1 MSDFAW
7 LTLDEAAARLG
18 IGRESVRRMARRKR
32 WAKQPGND
40 GRPRIAVP
48 VERVSRAPGS
58 ILGQDLGQLPGQAP
72 GSTLGHGAEQ
82 SIGQDQARF
91 ATLEATIVGLTQVVA
106 EANRRADAADRR
118 AEELR
123 TERDRWAA
131 QAEQVVATV
140 DPLKTTIEALKAAL
154 DAERGRLSE
163 VRDERDRWRTAATTR
178 RSWWPWRRSA

>member
-48 VERVSRAPGS
+48 IERVSRAPGS
-58 ILGQDLGQLPGQAP
+58 TLGQDLGQPPGQA
-72 GSTLGHGAEQ
+72 LGVAADKTM
-82 SIGQDQARF
+82 GQNQARI

-140 DPLKTTIEALKAAL
+140 DPLKTTIVALKAAL

-163 VRDERDRWRTAATTR
+163 LREERDRWRTAATAR

>member
-1 MSDFAW
+1 MPDIVW
-7 LTLDEAAARLG
+7 LTLDEAAERLG

-48 VERVSRAPGS
+48 IERVPRA
-58 ILGQDLGQLPGQAP
+58 LGQSPGQAP
-72 GSTLGHGAEQ
+72 GSALGHGAEQ
-82 SIGQDQARF
+82 GIGQDQART

-106 EANRRADAADRR
+106 EATRRADAADRR

-131 QAEQVVATV
+131 QAEQLVATV
-140 DPLKTTIEALKAAL
+140 DPLKNTIEALKVAL

-163 VRDERDRWRTAATTR
+163 LRDERDRWRTAATAR